1 MLRVENAV
9 EKGIRSRL
17 RGRMATT
24 DRGKRVAGG
33 DEWRS
38 RYEATPERQGELF
51 STISG
56 VENEPLYSPE
66 NVELDYERD
75 LGWPGAYPF
84 TRGVYPSMYRG
95 RLWTMRQFAG
105 FGTAEETNKRFRY
118 LLDHGQTGLS
128 TAFDMPTLMGYDSDH
143 PRSLG
148 EVGREGVA
156 IDSLADMETLF
167 EGIPLAEV
175 STSMTIN
182 APAAMLLAF
191 YACVGEQQGASPAE
205 LRGTIQTDIL
215 KEYIAQKEWIFPPEP
230 SMRLVTD
237 MVEFCAREMPKW
249 HPISISGYH
258 IREAGSNAIQ
268 ELAFTLADGFAYV
281 DAAIERGLDV
291 DDFAPRLSFFFNAHV
306 DFFEE
311 IAKYRAARRIWARE
325 LRDRYG
331 AKNPRSW
338 LMRFHTQ
345 TAGVSL
351 TAQQPEVNIVR
362 TAIEA
367 LAAVLGGT
375 QSLHTNSFDE
385 ALALPTED
393 AVRIALRTQQVIAH
407 ETGVVNTI
415 DPLGGSYYLEELTN
429 RLEAEAYDYFD
440 RIEKLGG
447 VIPAIEENFQQ
458 REIAEASFRYQAE
471 VEAKQR
477 IVVGVNRYEL
487 EDEGEIEILRI
498 DPALEEKQIA
508 RVKALRDRRDSAE
521 VERTLARLKQGA
533 ERDENLMPLL
543 VEASRA
549 YVTMGEMC
557 DALRETW
564 GTWRETPVF

>member
-1 MLRVENAV
+1 
-9 EKGIRSRL
+9 
-17 RGRMATT
+17 MATT
-24 DRGKRVAGG
+24 EPRKTSAT
-33 DEWRS
+33 EQWREEL
-38 RYEATPERQGELF
+38 YEAQPERQGELF
-51 STISG
+51 STIG
-56 VENEPLYSPE
+56 GIENDPLYTPD
-66 NVELDYERD
+66 NAAVDYEGD
-75 LGWPGAYPF
+75 LGYPGVYPF

-95 RLWTMRQFAG
+95 KLWTMRQFAG
-105 FGTAEETNKRFRY
+105 FGTAEETNERFRY
-118 LLDHGQTGLS
+118 LLEHGQTGLS

-156 IDSLADMETLF
+156 IDSLADVETLF
-167 EGIPLAEV
+167 AGIPLAEV

-182 APAAMLLAF
+182 SAAAILLAF
-191 YACVGEQQGASPAE
+191 YACVGEEQGAPMRD

-215 KEYIAQKEWIFPPEP
+215 KEYIAQKEYIFPPAP

-237 MVEFCAREMPKW
+237 MIEFCSREMPLW

-258 IREAGSNAIQ
+258 IREAGSTAAQ
-268 ELAFTLADGFAYV
+268 ELAFTLADGFTYV
-281 DAAIERGLDV
+281 EWGIERGLDV
-291 DDFAPRLSFFFNAHV
+291 DDFAPRLSFFFNAHL

-325 LRDRYG
+325 LRERYG

-393 AVRIALRTQQVIAH
+393 AVRIALRTQQVLAH
-407 ETGVVNTI
+407 EVGAVNTI
-415 DPLGGSYYLEELTN
+415 DPLGGSYYLEHLTDELE
-429 RLEAEAYDYFD
+429 RQAYEYFD

-447 VIPAIEENFQQ
+447 VLPAIEQNFFQ
-458 REIAEASFRYQAE
+458 REIADAAFRYQAE
-471 VEAKQR
+471 VEAGAR
-477 IVVGVNRYEL
+477 VVVGVNRYRL
-487 EDEGEIEILRI
+487 EGERLPELLKV
-498 DPALEEKQIA
+498 DPTLERKQIE
-508 RVKALRDRRDSAE
+508 RVQALRGRRDSGKAE
-521 VERTLARLKQGA
+521 TALARLKEDAG
-533 ERDENLMPLL
+533 RDDRNLMPAILD
-543 VEASRA
+543 AARA

-557 DALRETW
+557 DAWREVW
-564 GTWRETPVF
+564 GVWRETPVF

>member
-1 MLRVENAV
+1 
-9 EKGIRSRL
+9 
-17 RGRMATT
+17 
-24 DRGKRVAGG
+24 
-33 DEWRS
+33 
-38 RYEATPERQGELF
+38 
-51 STISG
+51 
-56 VENEPLYSPE
+56 
-66 NVELDYERD
+66 
-75 LGWPGAYPF
+75 
-84 TRGVYPSMYRG
+84 
-95 RLWTMRQFAG
+95 
-105 FGTAEETNKRFRY
+105 
-118 LLDHGQTGLS
+118 
-128 TAFDMPTLMGYDSDH
+128 MPTLMGYDSDH

-156 IDSLADMETLF
+156 IDSLADTETLF
-167 EGIPLAEV
+167 AGIPLGEV

-182 APAAMLLAF
+182 GPAAMLLAF
-191 YACVGEQQGASPAE
+191 YICVAEQQGVPRAE

-237 MVEFCAREMPKW
+237 MVEFCARELPRW

-258 IREAGSNAIQ
+258 IREAGSNAVQ
-268 ELAFTLADGFAYV
+268 ELAFTLANGFAYV
-281 DAAIERGLDV
+281 EAAIERGLEV
-291 DDFAPRLSFFFNAHV
+291 DEFAARLSFFFNAHL

-362 TAIEA
+362 TALEA

-385 ALALPTED
+385 ALALPTEN
-393 AVRIALRTQQVIAH
+393 AVRLALRTQQVIAH

-415 DPLGGSYYLEELTN
+415 DPLGGSYYLEDLTN

-447 VIPAIEENFQQ
+447 VIQAIKENFQQ

-477 IVVGVNRYEL
+477 IVVGVNRYRL
-487 EDEGEIEILRI
+487 EDEPELELLRI
-498 DPALEEKQIA
+498 DPALEQKQIE
-508 RVKALRDRRDSAE
+508 RVQALRARRESAK
-521 VERTLARLKQGA
+521 VEAALARLKEGA
-533 ERDENLMPLL
+533 AREDANLMPLL
-543 VEASRA
+543 VDAARD

-557 DALRETW
+557 DALREVW
-564 GTWRETPVF
+564 GIWRETPVF

>member
-1 MLRVENAV
+1 
-9 EKGIRSRL
+9 
-17 RGRMATT
+17 MATT
-24 DRGKRVAGG
+24 EDPETGIDATKA
-33 DEWRS
+33 WRQEL
-38 RYEATPERQGELF
+38 YDATPERQGELF
-51 STISG
+51 STMSG
-56 VENEPLYSPE
+56 VENEPLYTPD

-75 LGWPGAYPF
+75 LGYPGVFPY

-105 FGTAEETNKRFRY
+105 FGTAAETNERFRY
-118 LLDHGQTGLS
+118 LLEHGQTGLS

-143 PRSLG
+143 ARSLG

-156 IDSLADMETLF
+156 IDSLDDMLTLF
-167 EGIPLAEV
+167 SGIPLDAV

-191 YACVGEQQGASPAE
+191 YACVGEEQGVPVAQ
-205 LRGTIQTDIL
+205 LRGTVQTDIL

-230 SMRLVTD
+230 SMRLVVD
-237 MVEFCAREMPKW
+237 MIEWCSREMPLM
-249 HPISISGYH
+249 HPVSISGYH
-258 IREAGSNAIQ
+258 IREAGSTAAQ

-281 DAAIERGLDV
+281 DACVARGMDV
-291 DDFAPRLSFFFNAHV
+291 DEFAPRLSFFFNAHL

-311 IAKYRAARRIWARE
+311 IAKYRAARRIWATRM
-325 LRDRYG
+325 RDKYG

-351 TAQQPEVNIVR
+351 TAQQPEVNLIR

-385 ALALPTED
+385 ALALPTEH
-393 AVRIALRTQQVIAH
+393 AVRLALRTQQVIAH
-407 ETGVVNTI
+407 EVGVVNTA
-415 DPLGGSYYLEELTN
+415 DPLGGSYYLEHLTSELE
-429 RLEAEAYDYFD
+429 RQAYDYFD
-440 RIEKLGG
+440 RIEQLGG
-447 VIPAIEENFQQ
+447 VIPAIEQNFMQ
-458 REIAEASFRYQAE
+458 REIAEASYRYQSE
-471 VEAKQR
+471 VEQQQR
-477 IVVGVNRYEL
+477 VIVGVNRYQL
-487 EDEGEIEILRI
+487 EDEPQLEILRI
-498 DPALEEKQIA
+498 DPALEPKQIE
-508 RVKALRDRRDSAE
+508 RVQAVRARRDGAAAE
-521 VERTLARLKQGA
+521 STLAELKRAASG
-533 ERDENLMPLL
+533 DTNLMEPII
-543 VEASRA
+543 ACSRA

-557 DALRETW
+557 DALRDVW